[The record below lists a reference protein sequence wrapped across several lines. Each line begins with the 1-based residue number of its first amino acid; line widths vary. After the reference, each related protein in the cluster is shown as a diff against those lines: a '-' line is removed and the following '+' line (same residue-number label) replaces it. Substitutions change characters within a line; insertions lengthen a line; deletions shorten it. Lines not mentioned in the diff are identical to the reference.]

1 MSKGLFKLIIQNN
14 YPKFLENILPEKIY
28 IKQIEDRALKDEI
41 AVKYDGELYKSIKL
55 GNSYV
60 VINSELQEVGDAE
73 LAEAIYC
80 KISLSKSMF

>member
-1 MSKGLFKLIIQNN
+1 M
-14 YPKFLENILPEKIY
+14 
-28 IKQIEDRALKDEI
+28 

-60 VINSELQEVGDAE
+60 VVDSNIHAVEDEE